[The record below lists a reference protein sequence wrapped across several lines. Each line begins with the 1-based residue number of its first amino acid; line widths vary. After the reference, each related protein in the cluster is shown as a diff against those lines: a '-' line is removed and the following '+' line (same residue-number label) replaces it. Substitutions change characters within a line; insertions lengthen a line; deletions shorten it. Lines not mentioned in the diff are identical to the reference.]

1 MARIATDTGN
11 KITAGYVVR
20 IDSIEEY
27 FETEAGALA
36 WSKAGNIPSVSF
48 YTDSGIS
55 DEAKLDDLTYG
66 NLMEYSEN
74 L

>member
-1 MARIATDTGN
+1 MAKIATDTSN

-20 IDSIEEY
+20 MVGIEEY

-36 WSKAGNIPSVSF
+36 WAKAGNIPSASF
-48 YTDSGIS
+48 YTDASIS
-55 DEAKLDDLTYG
+55 DAEKLDDLTHG
-66 NLMEYSEN
+66 NLMGYSDN

>member
-1 MARIATDTGN
+1 MAKIATDTSN

-20 IDSIEEY
+20 MVGIEEY

-36 WSKAGNIPSVSF
+36 WAKAGNIPSVSF
-48 YTDSGIS
+48 YTDASIS
-55 DEAKLDDLTYG
+55 DAEKLDDLTYG
-66 NLMEYSEN
+66 NLMGYSDN